1 MDEQLHP
8 KVPGAAHHRRADRE
22 WLRRTELLLEA
33 AGFRDLVGTSR
44 KYVIPLLEHLD
55 DLGVTQRV
63 ENKRILR
70 KK

>member
-1 MDEQLHP
+1 MRTRSPRWDTVHLP
-8 KVPGAAHHRRADRE
+8 TAA
-22 WLRRTELLLEA
+22 
-33 AGFRDLVGTSR
+33 FRDLVGTSR
-44 KYVIPLLEHLD
+44 KYVIPLLDHLD

>member
-1 MDEQLHP
+1 M
-8 KVPGAAHHRRADRE
+8 AI
-22 WLRRTELLLEA
+22 EA
-33 AGFRDLVGTSR
+33 ATFRDLVGTSR

-63 ENKRILR
+63 ENKRVLR